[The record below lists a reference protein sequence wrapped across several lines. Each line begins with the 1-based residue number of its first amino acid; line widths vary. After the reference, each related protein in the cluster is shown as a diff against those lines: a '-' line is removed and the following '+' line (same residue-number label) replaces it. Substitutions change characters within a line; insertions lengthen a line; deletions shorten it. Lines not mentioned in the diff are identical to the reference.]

1 MGQSACKI
9 FSVTKER
16 NHFLSFP
23 DEARMETLFLRCKAS
38 IEKCKQT
45 IDIYYTL
52 RSAVPEILCN
62 RDPCD
67 PWFKEAVSSG

>member
-1 MGQSACKI
+1 
-9 FSVTKER
+9 
-16 NHFLSFP
+16 
-23 DEARMETLFLRCKAS
+23 METLFLRCKAS

-45 IDIYYTL
+45 IDMYYTL

-67 PWFKEAVSSG
+67 PWFKEAVFSG